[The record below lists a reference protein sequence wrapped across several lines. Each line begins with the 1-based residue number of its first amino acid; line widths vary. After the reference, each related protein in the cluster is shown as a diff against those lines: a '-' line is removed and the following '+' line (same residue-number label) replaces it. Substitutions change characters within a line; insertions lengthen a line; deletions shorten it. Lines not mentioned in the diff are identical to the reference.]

1 MVTYYDKCCECY
13 RGTQTIQ
20 PCWSTAKKSLA
31 LVRRP
36 QLHAQDEAQL
46 KTAAE
51 MADSGDIREV
61 AEKFLKGLAKDEED
75 ESLQKVEADP
85 L

>member
-1 MVTYYDKCCECY
+1 M
-13 RGTQTIQ
+13 
-20 PCWSTAKKSLA
+20 
-31 LVRRP
+31 RRP

-61 AEKFLKGLAKDEED
+61 AEKLLKGLAKDEED